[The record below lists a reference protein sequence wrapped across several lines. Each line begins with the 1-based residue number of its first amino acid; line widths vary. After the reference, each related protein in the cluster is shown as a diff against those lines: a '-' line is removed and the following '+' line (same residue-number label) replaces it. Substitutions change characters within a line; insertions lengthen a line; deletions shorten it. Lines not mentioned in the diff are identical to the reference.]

1 MRKPLEDWVL
11 RILLLH
17 WGSGSFDVRPCD
29 VGQNREEG
37 NVLLYALG
45 VYLRPDWPDVVK
57 FSEHFVWIYDR
68 IGTHLAR

>member
-1 MRKPLEDWVL
+1 MREPSEDWVL
-11 RILLLH
+11 RVLLLH

-45 VYLRPDWPDVVK
+45 VYLRPDRPDVV
-57 FSEHFVWIYDR
+57 
-68 IGTHLAR
+68 

>member
-37 NVLLYALG
+37 NSLNISFGFMIVLGLT
-45 VYLRPDWPDVVK
+45 WPGKRVTGITY
-57 FSEHFVWIYDR
+57 FLEFIP
-68 IGTHLAR
+68 A